1 MNDKKGECRMNTEI
15 ELNVNDYLDLYLFAG
30 DLGET
35 IWQLEIIEQLEAL
48 TTEKPLK
55 RGMGSPLKE
64 PKRRKL
70 YPSLTCPHSHLPCL
84 IGPSIS

>member
-48 TTEKPLK
+48 TTEKP
-55 RGMGSPLKE
+55 
-64 PKRRKL
+64 
-70 YPSLTCPHSHLPCL
+70 
-84 IGPSIS
+84 

>member
-48 TTEKPLK
+48 TTEKTHKKSTFRQGYSLEKIQTYQRRNLSHFISTSQKPLYK
-55 RGMGSPLKE
+55 S
-64 PKRRKL
+64 
-70 YPSLTCPHSHLPCL
+70 
-84 IGPSIS
+84 